1 MDLSEWSEKYR
12 VLSGA
17 GTNEKGMWR
26 NARTPYLVEIMKELS
41 PQSRTKE
48 VVVMKGI
55 QLGFSEIAV
64 SWSFYN
70 MHLRPGPFLYMMP
83 SEDMA
88 YKLSK
93 QRLSPSLEQCEV
105 LRDKLNKKTGNSY
118 LEKLFNGGF
127 LVLMGGQS
135 ANAYSSLPIR
145 DIVLDEYDRFPVSAS
160 KEGDPFALIKNRQ
173 TTFPTGKI
181 FCLSSPTITETSL
194 IWALYQESDQRV
206 YMVPCPH
213 CSGYKHDSYFE
224 MKFEQL
230 QWDKS

>member
-1 MDLSEWSEKYR
+1 MDVNNSPFAKGLFSVLQPIPSMDLAEWSEKYR

-105 LRDKLNKKTGNSY
+105 LRDKLNKMTGNSY
-118 LEKLFNGGF
+118 LEKLFNGRIDGSTTELGSGF
-127 LVLMGGQS
+127 EVRGKSGASPVTTGEVGLTHRSTPTDEAFPSAWVQLEEVMKRKLVRSDG
-135 ANAYSSLPIR
+135 R
-145 DIVLDEYDRFPVSAS
+145 EIVINV
-160 KEGDPFALIKNRQ
+160 
-173 TTFPTGKI
+173 
-181 FCLSSPTITETSL
+181 
-194 IWALYQESDQRV
+194 
-206 YMVPCPH
+206 
-213 CSGYKHDSYFE
+213 
-224 MKFEQL
+224 
-230 QWDKS
+230 